1 MARWTDMVDAKPD
14 PAPLRGGVEVHMLT
28 YEPVGR
34 LSTREGGEGWSGLP
48 SATLLINFADESGS
62 RAVFGALNHAFPSAR
77 HAVHVFEASDPA
89 ANLSR
94 LLGSKSFATVDAVI
108 FAGSADAALPT
119 LQAIVDVLR
128 LAASGLV
135 IMVGDDCPRWGPIRG
150 ITGFVKGA
158 PATTAATVMAS
169 FSLVAALSAPH
180 TLTCLDHEDVGATLG
195 TATQPAVLV
204 EAVWLREDCRLVY
217 VRVADSEVIGR
228 ARAMTCHL
236 VAVELRVTEMRSMMN
251 GLRADAAADCDI
263 TYQAPVN
270 AYLAPFFHPNIA
282 LMTMICKGQ
291 GEGDKS
297 S

>member
-34 LSTREGGEGWSGLP
+34 LSIREGGDGWDGLP
-48 SATLLINFADESGS
+48 SATMLINFADESGS
-62 RAVFGALNHAFPSAR
+62 RSVFGALNQAFPSAR
-77 HAVHVFEASDPA
+77 CAGHVFGAGDPTA
-89 ANLSR
+89 DLSR
-94 LLGSKSFATVDAVI
+94 VLGSERFATVDAVI
-108 FAGSADAALPT
+108 FAGSADVAPPT

-128 LAASGLV
+128 LAAPGLV
-135 IMVGDDCPRWGPIRG
+135 IMVGDDCLRWGAIRG
-150 ITGFVKGA
+150 ISGFVKGA

-169 FSLVAALSAPH
+169 YSLVAALSAPH

-195 TATQPAVLV
+195 TATKPAVLV

-217 VRVADSEVIGR
+217 VRVADSKVIGR

-236 VAVELRVTEMRSMMN
+236 VAVELRLTEIRSMVN
-251 GLRADAAADCDI
+251 TLRADAAADCDI

-282 LMTMICKGQ
+282 LMTIICKGQ
-291 GEGDKS
+291 REGDGS